1 MSKLRDAVIIVGC
14 ILVLAHAAWGQ
25 SSSLYHGS
33 VRGRYR
39 SSGHDYATDQ
49 VRNASARSE
58 NPLLDETSFIA
69 VPPPEPR
76 TFALHDLVTIILIE
90 NKRFQTDAHTKT
102 ERKFDFDAALQAWI
116 KFTQCKLGA
125 QDFIRGEPEIDFTS
139 DSEIDN
145 KGKLKRQDK
154 LSYRIACEVIDV
166 KPNGN
171 LVLEARRRLY
181 HDEEEI
187 VATLTGVCRSGDVSP
202 DNTVLSS
209 KVADLDFN
217 ASHTGAMRDGTR
229 RGWLTRMLDLLRPI

>member
-1 MSKLRDAVIIVGC
+1 MSKLRDAVITVGC
-14 ILVLAHAAWGQ
+14 ILLLAQAAWGQ
-25 SSSLYHGS
+25 SSSLYQGS
-33 VRGRYR
+33 ARGRHRNSGYDYSTERLRDSSPR
-39 SSGHDYATDQ
+39 S
-49 VRNASARSE
+49 R

-69 VPPPEPR
+69 VTPPEPR
-76 TFALHDLVTIILIE
+76 TFALHDIVTIIVIE
-90 NKRFQTDAHTKT
+90 NKRFQTDAQTKT
-102 ERKFDFDAALQAWI
+102 EREFEFRALLDAWI
-116 KFTQCKLGA
+116 KFTDCRLGS
-125 QDFIRGEPEIDFTS
+125 QEFLGGEPEIDFAAE
-139 DSEIDN
+139 SEIDN

-154 LSYRIACEVIDV
+154 LTYRIACEVIDV

-187 VATLTGVCRSGDVSP
+187 IATLTGVCRSADVSE

-229 RGWLTRMLDLLRPI
+229 RGWLTRLLDLLRPI

>member
-14 ILVLAHAAWGQ
+14 ILLLAQAAWGQ

-33 VRGRYR
+33 AQSRHRNNG
-39 SSGHDYATDQ
+39 SDYSTEQ
-49 VRNASARSE
+49 VRDASDRSR

-69 VPPPEPR
+69 VAPPEPR
-76 TFALHDLVTIILIE
+76 TFALHDIVTIIVIE
-90 NKRFQTDAHTKT
+90 NKRFQTDAQTKT
-102 ERKFDFDAALQAWI
+102 EREFDFEAALQAWI
-116 KFTQCKLGA
+116 KFTECKLGA
-125 QDFIRGEPEIDFTS
+125 QDFVRGEPEIDFS
-139 DSEIDN
+139 AESEIDN

-154 LSYRIACEVIDV
+154 LTYRIACEVIDV

-187 VATLTGVCRSGDVSP
+187 VATLTGMCRSADVSA

-229 RGWLTRMLDLLRPI
+229 RGWLTRMIDLLRPI